1 MATHLPVGWLHLAPH
16 EVSLCCQCQSW

>member
-1 MATHLPVGWLHLAPH
+1 MAPHLPVGWLHLAPH